1 MPTMNVNLTPE
12 MAEYVSSE
20 LASGDYAS
28 ASELVREALR
38 SLRRDRDLET
48 QKLALLKQEL
58 EIGIREAE
66 RGEFSTRSVDDIAA
80 AVRRTAGG

>member
-48 QKLALLKQEL
+48 RKLALLKEEI